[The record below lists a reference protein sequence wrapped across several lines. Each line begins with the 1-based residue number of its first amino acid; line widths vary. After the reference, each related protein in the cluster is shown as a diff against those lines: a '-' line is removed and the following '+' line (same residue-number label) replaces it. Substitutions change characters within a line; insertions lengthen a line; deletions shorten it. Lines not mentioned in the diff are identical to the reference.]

1 MHYGEKGSMACAVLY
16 LLLPQWLCH
25 ITGVSCIYHKQIKNP
40 VFAQTEIH
48 VSFQDCSP
56 SVLPCVFAKHCRLG
70 TEHSNRG
77 SPGAEPLWHGGY
89 VGKDVQM

>member
-1 MHYGEKGSMACAVLY
+1 MCSALPSAAAV
-16 LLLPQWLCH
+16 LCH
-25 ITGVSCIYHKQIKNP
+25 ISGVSCIYHKQTKNP

-56 SVLPCVFAKHCRLG
+56 SVLPCVCVCVCVCVCAKHCRPG